1 MRISQAFSMSQS
13 YLVLLLIYTAIS
25 SCTWLQKLPSAD
37 QSTPASEIEL
47 KHWRNGMNAFQ
58 RADYAEALKSFE
70 AILHIGKDENLLRRA
85 LYAVACTSLILAE
98 NESELDK
105 AIELWRGWS
114 DSITKDMDQED
125 PRMLTPILKNVKFA
139 QLQLAAEE
147 LTIRAERDKKFQ
159 ERLIAKDKEIEKLKS
174 QLEELESIHLEIQEK
189 KKELSS
195 P

>member
-1 MRISQAFSMSQS
+1 MRISQAFIMPKSC
-13 YLVLLLIYTAIS
+13 LVLLLIYAAIS
-25 SCTWLQKLPSAD
+25 SCTWLQKLPHAGK
-37 QSTPASEIEL
+37 STPSSEIEL
-47 KHWRNGMNAFQ
+47 KYWRNGMHAFQ

-70 AILHIGKDENLLRRA
+70 TIRHIGEDENLRRRA

-98 NESELDK
+98 NESEFDK
-105 AIELWRGWS
+105 AMELWRGWS
-114 DSITKDMDQED
+114 DSIKKDTDQED

-139 QLQLAAEE
+139 QLQLAAKV
-147 LTIRAERDKKFQ
+147 LTDRAERDKRFQ

-174 QLEELESIHLEIQEK
+174 QLEELESIHREIKEK